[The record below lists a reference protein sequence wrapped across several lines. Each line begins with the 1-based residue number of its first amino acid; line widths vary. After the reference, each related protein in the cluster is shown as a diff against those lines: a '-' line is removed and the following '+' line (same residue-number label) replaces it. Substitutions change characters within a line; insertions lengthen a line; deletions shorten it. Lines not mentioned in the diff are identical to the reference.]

1 MSLVRATGNGISNQ
15 IATFEER
22 KRTLQRKDA
31 GDAYRRQA
39 DYFQP
44 KIPSLEELE
53 DLLLGNKEKEPE
65 APEVS
70 AAIREFQQLE
80 NSNKQSTNMLD
91 IKGPG
96 IPVQTIGGHTL
107 EKTVEL
113 LEKVRSNALAAEKPT
128 PQDLRVAANASAKIQ
143 QVNGQIVL
151 HEEANRQIA
160 MEVKQQ
166 LEDEAAVSN
175 HAFSDTPSTKTIQED
190 LESLQKKR
198 LKEKAIAKYSYQVHL
213 KRYGFS
219 DLEPSFFRIA

>member
-1 MSLVRATGNGISNQ
+1 MA
-15 IATFEER
+15 AFEER

-39 DYFQP
+39 EYFQP
-44 KIPSLEELE
+44 KVPSLEELE
-53 DLLLGNKEKEPE
+53 DLLLGNKEREPE

-80 NSNKQSTNMLD
+80 NVNNRTTNMLE

-96 IPVQTIGGHTL
+96 TPVQTIAGHTL

-113 LEKVRSNALAAEKPT
+113 LEKVRSNALADAKPT
-128 PQDLRVAANASAKIQ
+128 PQDLRVAASASAKIQ
-143 QVNGQIVL
+143 QVNGQITL

-175 HAFSDTPSTKTIQED
+175 HTLPDNPSPKTIQED
-190 LESLQKKR
+190 LQSIQKKR
-198 LKEKAIAKYSYQVHL
+198 LKENAIAKYSYQVHL